1 MIEPESTTPDPT
13 LVEALE
19 AMKAREESIP
29 ELVRQGLRGVASV
42 VLSDR
47 PLCYSTWR
55 QALDTRGLIDDPM
68 SGAALFESLWK
79 FLIQVPQVGVVHEL
93 SLDRSRQNRRDVLPA
108 GARLSI
114 ELDYEHR
121 ARPPLLRLRGSLS
134 MRRGKSGR
142 LECCPVG
149 ATLSY
154 FVENLH
160 SLQEEADL
168 IGVSTSW
175 VNIEAC
181 SHPAFTGRVD
191 VEVRSLNQA
200 YTLASRRLQQHR
212 RSHTGNIYDKI
223 SWTPPTAEPLL
234 LEEVRLLVES
244 GEWNK
249 VRQQVAPALDQA
261 PSRES
266 EGETP
271 R

>member
-1 MIEPESTTPDPT
+1 
-13 LVEALE
+13 
-19 AMKAREESIP
+19 MKSREESIP
-29 ELVRQGLRGVASV
+29 NLVRQGLQGVASV

-55 QALDTRGLIDDPM
+55 QTLDTRGLIEDPM
-68 SGAALFESLWK
+68 PGAEFFESLWK
-79 FLIQVPQVGVVHEL
+79 FLMQVPQVGVVHEL
-93 SLDRSRQNRRDVLPA
+93 SLDRSRKSRRDVLPA
-108 GARLSI
+108 GSRLSI
-114 ELDYEHR
+114 DLDYEHR
-121 ARPPLLRLRGSLS
+121 ARPPQISLRGGLS

-142 LECCPVG
+142 LECCPVD

-154 FVENLH
+154 FVEDLH

-175 VNIEAC
+175 VQIEAS
-181 SHPAFTGRVD
+181 SHPALTGHVF

-200 YTLASRRLQQHR
+200 YTLASRRLQPHR

-223 SWTPPTAEPLL
+223 CWTPPTAEPLL

-249 VRQQVAPALDQA
+249 KRLQVAPALDQA

-266 EGETP
+266 EGECP